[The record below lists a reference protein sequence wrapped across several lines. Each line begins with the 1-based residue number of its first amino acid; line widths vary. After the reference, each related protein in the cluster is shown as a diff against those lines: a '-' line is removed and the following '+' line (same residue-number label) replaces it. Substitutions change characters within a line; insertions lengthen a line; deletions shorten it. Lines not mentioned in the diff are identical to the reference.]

1 MNLRLGIFART
12 FARPRLEEVLD
23 AVVEH
28 GFRHVQ
34 FNLSCA
40 GLPTLPDALD
50 EATCQRL
57 AAALSARGLE
67 MSALSA
73 TFNLIHPDA
82 ASRHAGLRRLEG
94 LARRAARLG
103 TRVLTLCTGTRDA
116 ENMWRA
122 HPENASPAAW
132 NDLLRGLE
140 VAIDIA
146 GRNGVVLGVEPET
159 ANVIDSA
166 ERARALLDHFR
177 SPHLKI
183 VFDPANLF
191 RPRSLDTM
199 PATIRRALD
208 LLGPDL
214 VLAHAKDV
222 CPPRAGEDFLRHGAA
237 GTGVLDYPTFLSG
250 LIRLGY
256 AGPLILHDLRED
268 QIPAAVDFLQR
279 SWNAA
284 VTAAKSL
291 A

>member
-12 FARPRLEEVLD
+12 FARPRLEDVLD
-23 AVVEH
+23 AVAGH

-57 AAALSARGLE
+57 AAAVSARHLE

-73 TFNLIHPDA
+73 TFNLIHPDPA
-82 ASRHAGLRRLEG
+82 LRHAGLRRLEV
-94 LARRAARLG
+94 LARHAAVLG
-103 TRVLTLCTGTRDA
+103 TRVLTLCTGTRDP
-116 ENMWRA
+116 ENLWRA
-122 HPENASPAAW
+122 HPENGSPAAW
-132 NDLLRGLE
+132 NDLLQALE

-191 RPRSLDTM
+191 RPTTLDAMRPTLH
-199 PATIRRALD
+199 RALE

-222 CPPRAGEDFLRHGAA
+222 FPPRAGEDFVRHGAA
-237 GTGVLDYPTFLSG
+237 GTGVLEYATFLAG

-256 AGPLILHDLRED
+256 AGPLVLHDLRED
-268 QIPAAVDFLQR
+268 QIPAAMDFLRR

-284 VTAAKSL
+284 VTAAPSI